1 MIKITEEERNN
12 IIMSLEK
19 KYNRFQVRKSWGLT
33 DELKDCYKE
42 GIEDILDAMVE
53 IFCNQ
58 SVYDIAT
65 LRNFVM
71 ERLEGM
77 DNELL

>member
-1 MIKITEEERNN
+1 M
-12 IIMSLEK
+12 
-19 KYNRFQVRKSWGLT
+19 FV
-33 DELKDCYKE
+33 
-42 GIEDILDAMVE
+42 DAMVE